1 MIEVS
6 NLTEQ
11 TIQPGQSVIFDNIL
25 LRTTCGAEKFNLQVP
40 TFIKLCARGIYVL
53 TFSGNIA
60 ATADNTLI
68 QLAMTIGSSALT
80 GTTMIATPATA
91 GNFNNISTTKLF
103 YNDACCGGSTDQIS
117 ITNTGSNPVILMAG
131 SGFAAT
137 RRS

>member
-25 LRTTCGAEKFNLQVP
+25 LRTAYGAEKFNLQVP

-91 GNFNNISTTKLF
+91 GNFNNVSTTKLF
-103 YNDACCGGSTDQIS
+103 SNNDCCCGADQIS
-117 ITNTGSNPVILMAG
+117 ITNTGSNPVVLMAG
-131 SGFAAT
+131 SGFAAA